1 MARCSN
7 GAETEGP
14 AKLTYESSP
23 MNPAQ
28 QASSLSGHA
37 NNFDVLRF
45 LFASLVV
52 FSHSYPLGEG
62 HELREPLWNLTGQT
76 TLGGVSVHC
85 FFIISG
91 FLIAASWDRRKD
103 VGQFLKKRVL
113 RIYPGFIIANAV
125 GVFLVAPLAADSAI
139 GNAGVSLQQFVW
151 DCLRLQ
157 GTQLP
162 ETLFPQNHLHAV
174 NGSIWSIAYEFW
186 CYVGVIIL
194 GLVPLFHRRSF
205 VLGLFVVSL
214 AVAFIF
220 PTYHLEWFGGGI
232 LGKIFGY
239 PFFWAR
245 LLPNYLVGVVAW
257 RYREEI
263 AVSNRLAILAVIALA
278 ASVPVANSW
287 SVMFPICGAYLVLWA
302 AFHPSCKVHGF
313 AKYGDFS
320 YGMYLYAFPIQQLLV
335 MNNAGSMNPY
345 VLFALALPLS
355 ILAGML
361 SWYFVERP
369 FLRRARSVQPKQAT
383 SSYELVAQQPS
394 ASV

>member
-1 MARCSN
+1 
-7 GAETEGP
+7 
-14 AKLTYESSP
+14 
-23 MNPAQ
+23 MNSVQ
-28 QASSLSGHA
+28 QNPSLSGHE

-62 HELREPLWNLTGQT
+62 HELREPLWRLTGQT
-76 TLGGVSVHC
+76 TLGGLSVHC

-103 VGQFLKKRVL
+103 VAQFLKKRVL
-113 RIYPGFIIANAV
+113 RIYPGFIAANAV
-125 GVFLVAPLAADSAI
+125 GVFLVAPMAADSAFGSVRI
-139 GNAGVSLQQFVW
+139 AFHQFLW

-157 GTQLP
+157 GSSLP

-186 CYVGVIIL
+186 CYIGVMFL
-194 GLVPLFHRRSF
+194 GLVPLFHRRSV
-205 VLGLFVVSL
+205 VLGLFILSL

-220 PTYHLEWFGGGI
+220 PTFHLEWIGGGI
-232 LGKIFGY
+232 LGRIFGY

-245 LLPNYLVGVVAW
+245 LLPNYLAGVVAW
-257 RYREEI
+257 RYRETI
-263 AVSNRLAILAVIALA
+263 VVSDRLAMLSAMLLTVSIPI
-278 ASVPVANSW
+278 ANSW
-287 SVMFPICGAYLVLWA
+287 SVLFPVCGACLVLWA
-302 AFHPSCKVHGF
+302 AFHSSCRMHGF

-335 MNNAGSMNPY
+335 MNDGGSMNPFA
-345 VLFALALPLS
+345 LFALAWPLS

-361 SWYFVERP
+361 SWYLVERP
-369 FLRRARSVQPKQAT
+369 FLRRARSPKQEQQAG
-383 SSYELVAQQPS
+383 SYAIVAQQPS
-394 ASV
+394 ASI

>member
-1 MARCSN
+1 
-7 GAETEGP
+7 
-14 AKLTYESSP
+14 
-23 MNPAQ
+23 MNPAPQ
-28 QASSLSGHA
+28 TPVLSGHA

-62 HELREPLWNLTGQT
+62 HEQHEPLLKLTGQT
-76 TLGGVSVHC
+76 TLGGLSVHC

-103 VGQFLKKRVL
+103 VGPFLKKRVL
-113 RIYPGFIIANAV
+113 RIYPGFIIANAI
-125 GVFLVAPLAADSAI
+125 GVFLVAPIASDPAI
-139 GNAGVSLQQFVW
+139 GNAGVSLQQFAW

-186 CYVGVIIL
+186 CYVGVMIL
-194 GLVPLFHRRSF
+194 GMVPLFHRRSF
-205 VLGLFVVSL
+205 VLGLFVLSL

-245 LLPNYLVGVVAW
+245 LLPNYLAGVVAW
-257 RYREEI
+257 RYRERI
-263 AVSNRLAILAVIALA
+263 IVSDRLAMFSAIALA
-278 ASVPVANSW
+278 VSIPVANSW
-287 SVMFPICGAYLVLWA
+287 SVMFPVCGAYLVLWA
-302 AFHPSCKVHGF
+302 AFHSSCKVHGF

-345 VLFALALPLS
+345 LLFVLAWPLS
-355 ILAGML
+355 VLAGVL
-361 SWYFVERP
+361 SWYVVERP
-369 FLRRARSVQPKQAT
+369 FLRRARIAKPEQHT
-383 SSYELVAQQPS
+383 DSYALVPQQQT
-394 ASV
+394 ASI

>member
-1 MARCSN
+1 
-7 GAETEGP
+7 
-14 AKLTYESSP
+14 
-23 MNPAQ
+23 MNQSQ
-28 QASSLSGHA
+28 QAPSLSGHA
-37 NNFDVLRF
+37 NNFDILRF

-62 HELREPLWNLTGQT
+62 HELREPLSKLTGQT
-76 TLGGVSVHC
+76 TLGGLSVHC

-103 VGQFLKKRVL
+103 VGQFLKKRIL

-125 GVFLVAPLAADSAI
+125 GVFLVAPMVADPAI
-139 GNAGVSLQQFVW
+139 GNAGVSLKQFVW

-186 CYVGVIIL
+186 CYVGVMIL

-220 PTYHLEWFGGGI
+220 PTFHLEWFGGGI

-263 AVSNRLAILAVIALA
+263 IVSNRLAILAFIALA

-287 SVMFPICGAYLVLWA
+287 SVMFPICGAYLVLWS
-302 AFHPSCKVHGF
+302 AFHSSCKAHGF

-345 VLFALALPLS
+345 VLFAVAWPLS

-361 SWYFVERP
+361 SWYVVERP
-369 FLRRARSVQPKQAT
+369 FLRRARSTKNKAEDST
-383 SSYELVAQQPS
+383 SLTVVAQPT
-394 ASV
+394 

>member
-1 MARCSN
+1 MLVTRKSGLN
-7 GAETEGP
+7 THE
-14 AKLTYESSP
+14 YRP
-23 MNPAQ
+23 MTSAQ
-28 QASSLSGHA
+28 QAPSLSGNA

-52 FSHSYPLGEG
+52 LSHSYPLGEG
-62 HELREPLWNLTGQT
+62 TELREPLWNLTGQT
-76 TLGGVSVHC
+76 TLGGLSVHC

-91 FLIAASWDRRKD
+91 FLIAASWERRKT

-125 GVFLVAPLAADSAI
+125 GVFLIAPMAADSAI
-139 GNAGVSLQQFVW
+139 VNLGVSLQQFTW

-162 ETLFPQNHLHAV
+162 DTLFPQNHLHAV

-186 CYVGVIIL
+186 CYIGVIVL

-205 VLGLFVVSL
+205 VVGLFVASL

-245 LLPNYLVGVVAW
+245 LLPNYLAGVAAW
-257 RYREEI
+257 RYREKI
-263 AVSNRLAILAVIALA
+263 VVSDRVAMVSAMALA
-278 ASVPVANSW
+278 LSVPVANSW
-287 SVMFPICGAYLVLWA
+287 SVMFPVCGTYLVLWA
-302 AFHPSCKVHGF
+302 AFHPSFKLHGF
-313 AKYGDFS
+313 SKHGDFS

-335 MNNAGSMNPY
+335 MSNSGSMSPY
-345 VLFALALPLS
+345 ALFAAAWPLS
-355 ILAGML
+355 VLAGML
-361 SWYFVERP
+361 SWFIVERP
-369 FLRRARSVQPKQAT
+369 FLRRARSAKPEQHGE
-383 SSYELVAQQPS
+383 SYALVAQRPS
-394 ASV
+394 ASI

>member
-1 MARCSN
+1 
-7 GAETEGP
+7 
-14 AKLTYESSP
+14 
-23 MNPAQ
+23 MNPTQ
-28 QASSLSGHA
+28 QAPSLSGHA

-62 HELREPLWNLTGQT
+62 HELREPLWRLTGQT
-76 TLGGVSVHC
+76 TLGGLSVHC

-103 VGQFLKKRVL
+103 ASQFLKKRVL

-125 GVFLVAPLAADSAI
+125 GVFLVAPMAADSAI
-139 GNAGVSLQQFVW
+139 GNAGVSFRQFAW

-157 GTQLP
+157 GSQLP
-162 ETLFPQNHLHAV
+162 ETLFPKNHLHAV

-186 CYVGVIIL
+186 CYIGVMIL
-194 GLVPLFHRRSF
+194 GLVPLFHRRGF

-245 LLPNYLVGVVAW
+245 LLPNYLAGVVAW
-257 RYREEI
+257 RYREKI
-263 AVSNRLAILAVIALA
+263 VVSDRGAMLSAIALA
-278 ASVPVANSW
+278 ASIPVANSW
-287 SVMFPICGAYLVLWA
+287 SVMFPVCGAYLVLWA
-302 AFHPSCKVHGF
+302 AFHSSCRVHGF

-335 MNNAGSMNPY
+335 MHNAGSMNPY
-345 VLFALALPLS
+345 VLFALAWPLS
-355 ILAGML
+355 ILAGLL
-361 SWYFVERP
+361 SWYVVERP
-369 FLRRARSVQPKQAT
+369 FLRRARNMKNKAEDST
-383 SSYELVAQQPS
+383 SLTVVAQPT
-394 ASV
+394 

>member
-1 MARCSN
+1 
-7 GAETEGP
+7 
-14 AKLTYESSP
+14 
-23 MNPAQ
+23 MNPVQ
-28 QASSLSGHA
+28 QAPNLSGHA

-62 HELREPLWNLTGQT
+62 HELHEPLRKLTGQT
-76 TLGGVSVHC
+76 TLGGLSVHC

-113 RIYPGFIIANAV
+113 RIYPGFIIANMV
-125 GVFLVAPLAADSAI
+125 GVFLVAPMATDSAI
-139 GNAGVSLQQFVW
+139 GNAGVSLRQFAW
-151 DCLRLQ
+151 DCMRLQ

-162 ETLFPQNHLHAV
+162 DTLFPQNHLHAV

-186 CYVGVIIL
+186 CYIGVIIL
-194 GLVPLFHRRSF
+194 GLLPLFHRRSF
-205 VLGLFVVSL
+205 VLGLFVASL

-245 LLPNYLVGVVAW
+245 LLPSYLAGVVAW
-257 RYREEI
+257 RYKDKI
-263 AVSNRLAILAVIALA
+263 VVSDRVAMFSAIALA
-278 ASVPVANSW
+278 TSVPVANSW
-287 SVMFPICGAYLVLWA
+287 SVMFPVCGAYLVLWA
-302 AFHPSCKVHGF
+302 AFHPLFRLHGF
-313 AKYGDFS
+313 SKYGDFS

-335 MNNAGSMNPY
+335 MNNSGSMNPY
-345 VLFALALPLS
+345 VLFALAWPLS

-361 SWYFVERP
+361 SWYVVERP
-369 FLRRARSVQPKQAT
+369 FLRRAHSAKPEQQADN
-383 SSYELVAQQPS
+383 YAIVVQQPT
-394 ASV
+394 ASI